1 MTLRILIAALAA
13 SITLPAAD
21 PQLLN
26 LVMPDA
32 SVLAGINVQQTL
44 SSPWGQYLLARF
56 QANEG
61 DLQNLIEATGFD
73 PRRDVSEVLVGSAAL
88 PGTHTGLVAA
98 RGIFDVQRIM
108 GLLQSKG
115 QQIENYNG
123 VEVANL
129 NQQSLAF
136 LNSSTLV
143 AGDAAGVRAAIDRR
157 ASSVPLDPSAVLK
170 VNQLGSTQDA
180 WALSLVPLS
189 QVAPPGQA
197 AQQGPFNMQPLQKIN
212 QASGGIKFGSMVTIS
227 AEAVA
232 QTDADATALA
242 DVIRFLATMVQAN
255 SQNSGT
261 VDWSAVM
268 GNLNVSTQASVVTV
282 SLAIPEDQFERLTPS
297 GNHNHAGASP
307 HPVRTNRRA
316 R

>member
-1 MTLRILIAALAA
+1 
-13 SITLPAAD
+13 
-21 PQLLN
+21 
-26 LVMPDA
+26 MPDA
-32 SVLAGINVQQTL
+32 NVLAGINVQQTL
-44 SSPWGQYLLARF
+44 STPYGQYLLTQF

-61 DLQNLIEATGFD
+61 DLQNLIAATGFD
-73 PRRDVSEVLVGSAAL
+73 PRRDVTEVLVGSAAL
-88 PGTHTGLVAA
+88 PGTHTGLLAA

-115 QQIENYNG
+115 QQVEIYNG
-123 VEVANL
+123 VEIAGL

-143 AGDAAGVRAAIDRR
+143 AGDTASVRAAIDRP
-157 ASSVPLDPSAVLK
+157 ASSVPLNPSAVLK
-170 VNQLGSTQDA
+170 VNQLSATQDA

-189 QVAPPGQA
+189 QVAPVGQA
-197 AQQGPFNMQPLQKIN
+197 AQQGPLNVQALQKITE
-212 QASGGIKFGSMVTIS
+212 ASGGVKFGAMVTIS

-242 DVIRFLATMVQAN
+242 DVVRFLAALVQVN

-261 VDWSAVM
+261 VDWSAVL
-268 GNLNVSTQASVVTV
+268 GNLNVSTNANVVAV
-282 SLAIPEDQFERLTPS
+282 SLAIPEDQFERLTRS
-297 GNHNHAGASP
+297 GNHSHAPMGS